1 MKTESKSRVGIGKK
15 LVAAVR
21 GSVIISALDKFCL
34 WIYSLL
40 GSGLFAR
47 IFTGSAERSH
57 ADRPRGHG
65 RLSKLR
71 RRLSEK
77 IEDSRLVSAV
87 TSFASGLVSC
97 RMRVIGAYLLTFS
110 LYSLLSALV
119 SLVLTDTVAKT
130 YEAYVLLVEAVSIAA
145 VSVPFLASKKTVSAV
160 LSSSRICTSVIS
172 ALGFSQNKLRS
183 DAVTG
188 RYSVAF
194 ILGIVSGIATL
205 AVSPLYIFA
214 AMLLAVALYAILAL
228 PEFGVMC
235 LFFLAPLAP
244 TSALIVL
251 VALVA
256 FAYLM
261 KIIRAKRVL
270 SFTYVDLF
278 VAALAVL
285 IACGGLVSFS
295 SDSLIPSFMYVSF
308 IIGYFL
314 VSCCMRSSEWLHRCT
329 AAAVWSGL
337 IVAFYGIIQ
346 YVFAGTMVSAWLDD
360 ELFTGISGRA
370 VSTLENPNMLG
381 EYLIMILP
389 LALALWITGKGMS
402 RRYAFVSFACLGM
415 CLILTWSRGAWLGF
429 IFALVA
435 FLLIW
440 NRRTMWLLVA
450 GVASIP
456 ALPFILPETIVS
468 RFTSIGNLADSST
481 SYRVNIW
488 RGAMHMAR
496 DYLFTG
502 IGVGEG
508 PWREIYP
515 DYTLPGIEAA
525 PHSHNL
531 FIQITLETGIFGI
544 LFFCIILFLLAR
556 LAFTL
561 ISRLTRADTSDLEPS
576 FKRNSKLAVAAPL
589 CGLFAVLIQGLTD
602 NSWYNYRVYLMFW
615 LMLGLIP
622 AFAKCIN
629 STLDTSSCRS
639 CSDICGTDEASAD
652 IRITKPSQARK
663 ESDHD

>member
-1 MKTESKSRVGIGKK
+1 MKNESKSRVGVGKK
-15 LVAAVR
+15 LAAAIR
-21 GSVIISALDKFCL
+21 GSVIISALDRFCL
-34 WIYSLL
+34 WIYGLL

-47 IFTGSAERSH
+47 IFTSSAGNARS
-57 ADRPRGHG
+57 DCQRTRG
-65 RLSKLR
+65 RLTELR
-71 RRLSEK
+71 RQLAEK
-77 IEDSRLVSAV
+77 IEESRIISAV
-87 TSFASGLVSC
+87 NSLFSGLISC
-97 RMRVIGAYLLTFS
+97 RLRVIGAYLLSFS
-110 LYSLLSALV
+110 VYCLLSATV
-119 SLVLTDTVAKT
+119 SLILTDTVAES
-130 YEAYVLLVEAVSIAA
+130 YEAYVLIVEAITIGV
-145 VSVPFLASKKTVSAV
+145 VSVPFLASKKTVSSLL
-160 LSSSRICTSVIS
+160 LSSHICNKIID
-172 ALGFSQNKLRS
+172 ACGFSQNKLHS
-183 DAVTG
+183 EAISG
-188 RYSVAF
+188 RYTAAF
-194 ILGIVSGIATL
+194 VLGVLSGIATF
-205 AVSPLYIFA
+205 AVSPLYIFV
-214 AMLLAVALYAILAL
+214 AMIFAVAVYAIFAL

-251 VALVA
+251 VALVTL
-256 FAYLM
+256 AYLF
-261 KIIRAKRVL
+261 KLIRSKRVL
-270 SFTYVDLF
+270 TFTRADLF

-285 IACGGLVSFS
+285 IAFGGLVSFS

-314 VSCCMRSSEWLHRCT
+314 VSCCVRSSEWLHRCT

-337 IVAFYGIIQ
+337 IVAFYGILQ

-381 EYLIMILP
+381 EYLIMVLP

-402 RRYAFVSFACLGM
+402 KRYAFVSFACLGM

-429 IFALVA
+429 LFALVA

-450 GVASIP
+450 GVACVP
-456 ALPFILPETIVS
+456 LLPIVLPDTIVS

-488 RGAMHMAR
+488 RGAMHMVR
-496 DYLFTG
+496 DYLLTG

-508 PWREIYP
+508 PWSEIYP

-556 LAFTL
+556 LAFSL
-561 ISRLTRADTSDLEPS
+561 IARLGCEDTSALE
-576 FKRNSKLAVAAPL
+576 RTYARDAKLAVAAPL

-622 AFAKCIN
+622 AFAKSIN
-629 STLDTSSCRS
+629 STLDTANCRTS
-639 CSDICGTDEASAD
+639 PDICGTDEAVAD
-652 IRITKPSQARK
+652 IRITELSQARK
-663 ESDHD
+663 ESDND

>member
-21 GSVIISALDKFCL
+21 GSVIISALDRFCL

-71 RRLSEK
+71 RRLAEK
-77 IEDSRLVSAV
+77 LEDSRLISAV
-87 TSFASGLVSC
+87 TSFASSLVSC

-130 YEAYVLLVEAVSIAA
+130 YEAYVLLIEAVSIAA
-145 VSVPFLASKKTVSAV
+145 VSVPFLTSKKTASAV

-194 ILGIVSGIATL
+194 ILGLVSGFATL

-214 AMLLAVALYAILAL
+214 AIFLAVALYAILAL

-278 VAALAVL
+278 VAALALL

-295 SDSLIPSFMYVSF
+295 SDSLVPSFMYVSF

-488 RGAMHMAR
+488 RGAMHMAQ

-556 LAFTL
+556 LAFSL
-561 ISRLTRADTSDLEPS
+561 ISRLTREDTADLEPS
-576 FKRNSKLAVAAPL
+576 FKRNSKLSVAAPL

-652 IRITKPSQARK
+652 IRITKSSQARK